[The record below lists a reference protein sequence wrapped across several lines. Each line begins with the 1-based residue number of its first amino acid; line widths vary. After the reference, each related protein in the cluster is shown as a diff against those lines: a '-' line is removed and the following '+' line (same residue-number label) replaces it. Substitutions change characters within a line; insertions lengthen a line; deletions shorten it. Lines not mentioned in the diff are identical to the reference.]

1 MRCDAVNGY
10 YVQYKDSGKPVEVLD
25 RVTYAFQ
32 GQDRTCLVQN
42 VNHLAILLK
51 TDRYRV
57 VGVELDGQVVPAPN
71 PTTGNLNDASAEIDA
86 DVVTPKPRG
95 RPRKGR

>member
-1 MRCDAVNGY
+1 MRCDAIEGY
-10 YVQYKDSGKPVEVLD
+10 YLQYKDSGRPVEVLD

-32 GQDRTCLVQN
+32 SADRTCLVRN
-42 VNHLAILLK
+42 ANHLAMLLK

-57 VGVELDGQVVPAPN
+57 VGVELTNGAD
-71 PTTGNLNDASAEIDA
+71 TGPGPDATDA
-86 DVVTPKPRG
+86 TPKPRG

>member
-1 MRCDAVNGY
+1 MRCDAIDGY
-10 YVQYKDSGKPVEVLD
+10 YVQYKDSSKPVEVLD
-25 RVTYAFQ
+25 RVTYSFQ
-32 GQDRTCLVQN
+32 SSDRTCLVQN

-57 VGVELDGQVVPAPN
+57 VGVELSDGA
-71 PTTGNLNDASAEIDA
+71 TTGKLPDASAEREA
-86 DVVTPKPRG
+86 DVTPKSRG

>member
-1 MRCDAVNGY
+1 MRCDAIAGY

-25 RVTYAFQ
+25 RVPYAFQ
-32 GQDRTCLVQN
+32 SEDRTCLIRN
-42 VNHLAILLK
+42 ADHLALLLK

-57 VGVELDGQVVPAPN
+57 VGVELANGAQ
-71 PTTGNLNDASAEIDA
+71 TGPGPDALAKIDA
-86 DVVTPKPRG
+86 GVVTPKPRG

>member
-1 MRCDAVNGY
+1 MRCDAIEGY
-10 YVQYKDSGKPVEVLD
+10 YLQYKDSGRPVEVLD

-32 GQDRTCLVQN
+32 SKDRTCLVKN
-42 VNHLAILLK
+42 VSHLAILLK

-57 VGVELDGQVVPAPN
+57 VGVELTNGTAPDPAS
-71 PTTGNLNDASAEIDA
+71 SAGVEEEESA
-86 DVVTPKPRG
+86 VTSKPRG

>member
-1 MRCDAVNGY
+1 MRCDAIEGY
-10 YVQYKDSGKPVEVLD
+10 YLQYKDSGKPVEVLD

-32 GQDRTCLVQN
+32 SEDRTCRVN
-42 VNHLAILLK
+42 DPNHLAILLK

-57 VGVELDGQVVPAPN
+57 VGVELEDGA
-71 PTTGNLNDASAEIDA
+71 TTGKPSDTSAEHEA
-86 DVVTPKPRG
+86 DVIPKPRG

>member
-1 MRCDAVNGY
+1 MRCDAIEGY
-10 YVQYKDSGKPVEVLD
+10 YLQYKDSGRPVEVLD

-32 GQDRTCLVQN
+32 SADRTCLVRN
-42 VNHLAILLK
+42 ANHLSILLK

-57 VGVELDGQVVPAPN
+57 VGVELTNGTAPDPAS
-71 PTTGNLNDASAEIDA
+71 SAGVEEEEEST
-86 DVVTPKPRG
+86 VTSKPRG

>member
-1 MRCDAVNGY
+1 MRCDAIEGY
-10 YVQYKDSGKPVEVLD
+10 YLQYKDSGKPVEVLD

-32 GQDRTCLVQN
+32 SEDRTCLVPN
-42 VNHLAILLK
+42 ANHLAMLLK

-57 VGVELDGQVVPAPN
+57 VGVELSNGLDPGPGP
-71 PTTGNLNDASAEIDA
+71 DASAEIDA
-86 DVVTPKPRG
+86 EAVTTKKRG

>member
-1 MRCDAVNGY
+1 MRCDAIDGY
-10 YVQYKDSGKPVEVLD
+10 YVQYKDSRKPVEVLD

-32 GQDRTCLVQN
+32 SEDRTCLVRN
-42 VNHLAILLK
+42 PDHLSMLLK

-57 VGVELDGQVVPAPN
+57 VGVELEDGA
-71 PTTGNLNDASAEIDA
+71 TTGKPSDTSTEREA
-86 DVVTPKPRG
+86 DVTPKSRG